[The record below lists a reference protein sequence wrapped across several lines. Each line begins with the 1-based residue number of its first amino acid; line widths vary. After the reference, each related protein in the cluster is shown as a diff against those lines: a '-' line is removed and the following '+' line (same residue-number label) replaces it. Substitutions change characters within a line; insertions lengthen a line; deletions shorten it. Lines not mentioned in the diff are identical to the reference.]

1 MNKNNFAWIG
11 PALTFTGVVTYFMW
25 FARFPLLRDFPWLN
39 LPLVILGVVLS
50 FLGVKAVFSAKRPWS
65 RKLAAGGGLVLS
77 GALATLFVGYVFVL
91 SSMLPEARQET
102 MAMAAA
108 PSAALTDAGGAVVD
122 LSDYRGRKAVLVF
135 YRGYW

>member
-1 MNKNNFAWIG
+1 MKRNNLAWIG
-11 PALTFTGVVTYFMW
+11 PAVTFAGVVTYFMW
-25 FARFPLLRDFPWLN
+25 FTRFPLLRDFPWLN
-39 LPLVILGVVLS
+39 LPLVLVGVVLS

-65 RKLAAGGGLVLS
+65 RKLAAAGGLVLS
-77 GALATLFVGYVFVL
+77 AALATLFVGYVFVL

-108 PSAALTDAGGAVVD
+108 PSAALTDAGGAIVD